1 MTQALLL
8 IDIQNDYFADG
19 KWSLHN
25 MEASAG
31 KAAQVL
37 QHARENG
44 QLVVH
49 VRHENIDEGAPFFVP
64 ETKGAEIHSSVAP
77 LEGEPVVLKNQV
89 NSFLQTNLKELLD
102 ENGIETLTIVGSMSH
117 MCVDAVV
124 RAASDFGYKVTV
136 VEDACATHD
145 IEFAGRTVSA
155 PDAHAAFMFAL
166 SFAYAEVK
174 TTAEYL
180 G

>member
-1 MTQALLL
+1 M
-8 IDIQNDYFADG
+8 
-19 KWSLHN
+19 
-25 MEASAG
+25 
-31 KAAQVL
+31 
-37 QHARENG
+37 
-44 QLVVH
+44 
-49 VRHENIDEGAPFFVP
+49 
-64 ETKGAEIHSSVAP
+64 
-77 LEGEPVVLKNQV
+77 
-89 NSFLQTNLKELLD
+89 NSFLETNLKELLD

-136 VEDACATHD
+136 VEDACAAHN

-155 PDAHAAFMFAL
+155 PDVHAAFMFAL

-180 G
+180 A